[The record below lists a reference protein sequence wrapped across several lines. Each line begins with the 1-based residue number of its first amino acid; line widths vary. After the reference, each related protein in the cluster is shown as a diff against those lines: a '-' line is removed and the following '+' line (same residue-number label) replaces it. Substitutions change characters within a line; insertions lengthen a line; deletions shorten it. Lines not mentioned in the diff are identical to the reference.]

1 MAVEAAA
8 TRVTSWHVYRAV
20 AGAGMRSQM
29 QYRSSFLIQTTVD
42 FLIVI
47 SDLAPVYLLATY
59 FGSLKGWTFGELA
72 LLYGMVGTS
81 WGVVEAGLRGFEGF
95 APVLVEGHLDRF
107 LLRPRSVVLQVAAH
121 EFAVRKLGRVAQAL
135 LVLVIA
141 AGHLELDLAGWFW
154 IVTGIAGGVLFFT
167 GIVLL
172 GAASLFWT
180 LGQTAELQNMLTY
193 GGSATLVYPVSIY
206 SKWFRRVVTYAIPMA
221 FVNYFPALAA
231 LGRTAEAGW
240 PVWFPW
246 LSPLVCGLVLVVA
259 RTAFGF
265 GLSRYESTG
274 S

>member
-1 MAVEAAA
+1 MAADGALE
-8 TRVTSWHVYRAV
+8 RVSSWQVYRAV
-20 AGAGMRSQM
+20 AGACMRSQM

-47 SDLAPVYLLATY
+47 ADLAPVYLLASY
-59 FGSLKGWTFGELA
+59 FGSLEGWSFAELA

-81 WGVVEAGLRGFEGF
+81 WGVVEAALRGFEGF

-107 LLRPRSVVLQVAAH
+107 LLRPRSIVLQVAAS

-135 LVLVIA
+135 VVLLLA
-141 AGHLELDLAGWFW
+141 ANHLEIGLAGWLW
-154 IVTGIAGGVLFFT
+154 VGLGIAGGALFFT

-206 SKWFRRVVTYAIPMA
+206 SKWFRRVVTYAIPLA

-240 PVWFPW
+240 PGWMPW
-246 LSPLVCGLVLVVA
+246 LSPIVCCVVLLA
-259 RTAFGF
+259 GRAAFQF
-265 GLSRYESTG
+265 GLGRYESTG